1 MAVGVGVAIPAGAM
15 MITSFNIL
23 GKPLMGLVFFAF
35 LTGNPLFIAI
45 AVAVYIALW
54 ALFKKNKNAIV
65 DYLERQAVKNI
76 GEDGA
81 TPSMAS

>member
-1 MAVGVGVAIPAGAM
+1 
-15 MITSFNIL
+15 
-23 GKPLMGLVFFAF
+23 MGLVFFAF
-35 LTGNPLFIAI
+35 LTGNPVFIAI

-76 GEDGA
+76 GEDGGN
-81 TPSMAS
+81 SEHGKLI